1 MKRLVAAAIAAAI
14 LAPVEAS
21 AFPLGFEVKGG
32 VGVGYYSMA
41 EFNDN
46 LQAVREQ
53 YSLVYDNISSDFN
66 VMLDGRVW
74 MFGRIAATVGYEH
87 LWAEHNMPVSSTS
100 YVTYKMPA
108 DVLSLGGTVH
118 LFRLPK
124 VIDINAG
131 LKGTFGKVVF
141 GTDQDDDRYV
151 EYKSNGYGWDLYG
164 EINTNFLNPVEVG
177 FTLGYRSLKVDGF
190 EDKFGK
196 APEYVGT
203 GDPVVLDYSGVY
215 FYFTAGVALW

>member
-1 MKRLVAAAIAAAI
+1 MKRLMTAVLAAAI
-14 LAPVEAS
+14 LAPTAAS

-32 VGVGYYSMA
+32 VGVGYYSMS

-66 VMLDGRVW
+66 VMIDGRVW
-74 MFGRIAATVGYEH
+74 MFGRFAATVGFEH

-100 YVTYKMPA
+100 YVTYTMPA
-108 DVLSLGGTVH
+108 DILSLGGAVH
-118 LFRLPK
+118 VFRVPR

-131 LKGTFGKVVF
+131 LKGTFGKVIF
-141 GTDQDDDRYV
+141 GTDQDGKYT
-151 EYKSNGYGWDLYG
+151 EYKSNGYGLDIYG

-177 FTLGYRSLKVDGF
+177 FTLGYRGLKIDGF
-190 EDKFGK
+190 EDKFGDT
-196 APEYVGT
+196 PEYIGT
-203 GDPVVLDYSGVY
+203 GAPAVLDYSGIY
-215 FYFTAGVALW
+215 FYFTAGVAIW